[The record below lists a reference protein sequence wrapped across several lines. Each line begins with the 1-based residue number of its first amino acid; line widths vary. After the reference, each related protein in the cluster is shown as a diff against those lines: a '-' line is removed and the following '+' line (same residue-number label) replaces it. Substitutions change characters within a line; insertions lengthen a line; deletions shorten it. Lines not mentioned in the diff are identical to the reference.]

1 MNPDEQQ
8 ELDRLCHA
16 VIEEKDPA
24 KLSLAVAK
32 LNQFLEALETAIH
45 RSETKNNASR
55 RGWCSNKGS
64 VLRVRCW
71 KCGDLAGKVRRE
83 AGKINAGLAAYTR
96 KRAAGRTTDS

>member
-32 LNQFLEALETAIH
+32 LNQFLEALETAVH
-45 RSETKNNASR
+45 RS
-55 RGWCSNKGS
+55 G
-64 VLRVRCW
+64 
-71 KCGDLAGKVRRE
+71 
-83 AGKINAGLAAYTR
+83 TR
-96 KRAAGRTTDS
+96 TTPAAGDGVQTKVVS